1 MVTSQEVIERT
12 MYASIMQVA
21 LQLGLTLNPD
31 NYLPLSKENQAMFD
45 HDRLGLNKYVYI
57 FGVGNNQVRGPKI
70 VPRITIDLNAYYP
83 GDIGVEQFMIGDE
96 KVNQEYV
103 MYQYPFETKHSQFDV
118 HLVANNS
125 EDLRLLHSIMYTALP
140 ARGYV
145 KPFLERNLREYV
157 NNPGLLKTGNIYTEI
172 GNFYDHN
179 DQEHGLL
186 EKVYSYICVDG
197 MIEENI
203 PQDST
208 FAPIKDISALIKL
221 DGSESSVSLHIK
233 E

>member
-1 MVTSQEVIERT
+1 MVTSQEIIERT

-31 NYLPLSKENQAMFD
+31 DYLPLSKENQARFESD
-45 HDRLGLNKYVYI
+45 QSQLKKYIYI
-57 FGVGNNQVRGPKI
+57 FGTGNNQVRGPKI

-83 GDIGVEQFMIGDE
+83 GDIGVEQFMVGDE
-96 KVNQEYV
+96 KVNGEYV
-103 MYQYPFETKHSQFDV
+103 MYNYPFETKNSQFDI

-125 EDLRLLHSIMYTALP
+125 PDLRLLHSIMYTALP

-145 KPFLERNLREYV
+145 KPFLENSLQEYID
-157 NNPGLLKTGNIYTEI
+157 NKGLLKTGNLYTEVS
-172 GNFYDHN
+172 NFYDHN

-186 EKVYSYICVDG
+186 EKVYSYTCIDG
-197 MIEENI
+197 LIEENI
-203 PQDST
+203 PSDST
-208 FAPIKDISALIKL
+208 FAPIRDITALIKL
-221 DGSESSVSLHIK
+221 EGSESTISLNIK